1 MIKTFFRI
9 IAFLMLFTLAFSLLL
24 TTISATE
31 TGSKW
36 FINWLIKTNDIP
48 LTIETIEGRLIDTL
62 FLHGLHYNNEEGN
75 EIMLGK
81 LVIDWSPS
89 ALSSTK
95 VHVNRI
101 DIEDVTYRS
110 TGDDSDEKIELPE
123 LTFPSILFA
132 ISVDELNIK
141 NTRVLINDV
150 EQNIQHINS
159 SLTMNKARLS
169 FQLQELISEEQH
181 FSGHVD
187 LVNNKLTEL
196 DALINWKGELQQEA
210 GQVTFKIK
218 GQQNNLAVALDINS
232 VLQAK
237 VNGSVNFK
245 DQPYHA
251 ELNGKL
257 SGELFEAYSEEFTLD
272 APIVFDLIGDL
283 NQVSGEFNTH
293 AKLAS
298 GDAFAF
304 KLETNAVIPGEKYD
318 TLNVNVNWQTL
329 PDVVENFFLSL
340 KGQADFEYAD
350 QILLFDHDLEFP
362 AAVNLKGNAN
372 FATDSVELSM
382 QWDELAIPLSDE
394 DLFIF
399 NSGLLNAKGKLDAIA
414 VSLEADYL
422 ISVKGNVDKILYN
435 NISAEGIADLL
446 SEHPVVE
453 LNGTLKTALP
463 ESIKDYI
470 ESVGI
475 IDFVVISEE
484 DSLKI
489 KANSDFQS
497 EQLGPIKLGLVAR
510 WADSILTL
518 DSLDLDVLDGKI
530 KASGALNVQ
539 DKTNGTFELKGHHL
553 NIGVIDP
560 DLFSQLDLDA
570 NVILSE
576 TAKGLSTEIEMTSL
590 SGKWRGFPLTGSA
603 QFAYTDD
610 VYRIEKLNLNSG
622 NNSIDINLNMD
633 ELLSGLVELSIQDL
647 SLFSSELGGEIKGR
661 MKIVGG

>member
-75 EIMLGK
+75 EILLGK

-169 FQLQELISEEQH
+169 FQLQELISEQQH

-251 ELNGKL
+251 E
-257 SGELFEAYSEEFTLD
+257 
-272 APIVFDLIGDL
+272 
-283 NQVSGEFNTH
+283 
-293 AKLAS
+293 
-298 GDAFAF
+298 
-304 KLETNAVIPGEKYD
+304 
-318 TLNVNVNWQTL
+318 
-329 PDVVENFFLSL
+329 
-340 KGQADFEYAD
+340 
-350 QILLFDHDLEFP
+350 
-362 AAVNLKGNAN
+362 
-372 FATDSVELSM
+372 
-382 QWDELAIPLSDE
+382 
-394 DLFIF
+394 
-399 NSGLLNAKGKLDAIA
+399 
-414 VSLEADYL
+414 
-422 ISVKGNVDKILYN
+422 
-435 NISAEGIADLL
+435 
-446 SEHPVVE
+446 
-453 LNGTLKTALP
+453 
-463 ESIKDYI
+463 
-470 ESVGI
+470 
-475 IDFVVISEE
+475 
-484 DSLKI
+484 
-489 KANSDFQS
+489 
-497 EQLGPIKLGLVAR
+497 
-510 WADSILTL
+510 
-518 DSLDLDVLDGKI
+518 
-530 KASGALNVQ
+530 
-539 DKTNGTFELKGHHL
+539 
-553 NIGVIDP
+553 
-560 DLFSQLDLDA
+560 
-570 NVILSE
+570 
-576 TAKGLSTEIEMTSL
+576 
-590 SGKWRGFPLTGSA
+590 
-603 QFAYTDD
+603 
-610 VYRIEKLNLNSG
+610 
-622 NNSIDINLNMD
+622 
-633 ELLSGLVELSIQDL
+633 
-647 SLFSSELGGEIKGR
+647 
-661 MKIVGG
+661 